1 MLPPT
6 PEASQRLPA
15 LAGPSR
21 RPSVGKLLDDR
32 GAAGEC
38 KFGPTNDAD
47 AGGFIDPPTPCRERP
62 TALDLPIHD
71 STIGWTAAPLRR
83 YHLAGL
89 RRSQMLRS
97 EDIRRFEERLKA
109 ERDAIELRIAAN
121 KRGIQETVQDESG
134 VGNLEDEASLLY
146 DREAEID
153 ENARD
158 RKELAQVNR
167 ALERIEQGTYGLSE
181 VSGKPIPIDRL
192 EALPYAITLVDERP
206 LEPE

>member
-1 MLPPT
+1 
-6 PEASQRLPA
+6 
-15 LAGPSR
+15 
-21 RPSVGKLLDDR
+21 
-32 GAAGEC
+32 
-38 KFGPTNDAD
+38 
-47 AGGFIDPPTPCRERP
+47 
-62 TALDLPIHD
+62 
-71 STIGWTAAPLRR
+71 
-83 YHLAGL
+83 
-89 RRSQMLRS
+89 MLRS

-109 ERDAIELRIAAN
+109 DRDAIESRIAAN

-181 VSGKPIPIDRL
+181 VSGKPIPIERL